1 VQLTVLSVAYP
12 LAPVGPDTVGG
23 AEQVLS
29 ALDRAL
35 VAAGHRSVVIACAG
49 SSAAGELL
57 TIPPVPPAID
67 DAALALRHAAIR
79 ARIAEALRI
88 RPVDVIH
95 LHGLDFAAYL
105 PPPGPPALATLHL
118 PPDWYP
124 EQALHPARRD
134 TWLNCVSASQDR
146 ALRARLA
153 PPPGDG
159 RIKSG
164 HDEGLPWVLPPIG
177 NGVPVTALDS
187 ARLTRRNY
195 ALVLGRICRE
205 KAQHL
210 AIDAAAQAGMPLLL
224 AGQVFP
230 YPEHRAYF
238 EAEIQPRLGGRNRLI
253 GPVGFARKRRL
264 LAAARCVLVPSQV
277 AETSSLVAMEALACG
292 TPVIAFAVGALPE
305 IVEHGRTGFLVRD
318 IAEMAAAI
326 RCSGDIDPDYCRQ
339 VARERFALERTTAAY
354 LQVYQ
359 RLAGAALGE
368 SRRVAASL

>member
-1 VQLTVLSVAYP
+1 MPPPAARLTVLSVAYP

-35 VAAGHRSVVIACAG
+35 VASGHRSIVIACAG
-49 SSAAGELL
+49 STVAGELL
-57 TIPPVPPAID
+57 EIPRVPPAID
-67 DAALALRHAAIR
+67 GAALALRHAAIR
-79 ARIAEALRI
+79 ASIAEALRT
-88 RPVDVIH
+88 RPIDVVH

-105 PPPGPPALATLHL
+105 PPPGPSVLATLHL
-118 PPDWYP
+118 PPEWYP
-124 EQALHPARRD
+124 EQALHPARPD

-146 ALRARLA
+146 ALHDRLGESA
-153 PPPGDG
+153 A
-159 RIKSG
+159 
-164 HDEGLPWVLPPIG
+164 WVLPPIA
-177 NGVPVTALDS
+177 NGVPVAALAS

-210 AIDAAAQAGMPLLL
+210 AIDAAAQAGVSLLL
-224 AGQVFP
+224 AGHVFP

-238 EAEIQPRLGGRNRLI
+238 DAEIRPRLGAMTKLI
-253 GPVGFARKRRL
+253 GPVGFARKQRL
-264 LAAARCVLVPSQV
+264 LAAARCVLLPSQV

-318 IAEMAAAI
+318 VAAMAAAI
-326 RCSGDIDPDYCRQ
+326 GRVGTIDRDYCRQ
-339 VARERFALERTTAAY
+339 VARERFAVERTTAAY
-354 LQVYQ
+354 LALYD
-359 RLAGAALGE
+359 RLAAAALRE
-368 SRRVAASL
+368 PRRATASP